1 MNRGSSELYDLAEEA
16 FKSVPE
22 SEKEAW
28 LKSPITRSLRY
39 TLMGDI
45 IGFHESWQ
53 NGNFTGPSSD
63 ETAQLNARALGSVNA
78 VEDILA
84 WLDDALAGDLYN
96 D

>member
-45 IGFHESWQ
+45 IGF
-53 NGNFTGPSSD
+53 
-63 ETAQLNARALGSVNA
+63 
-78 VEDILA
+78 
-84 WLDDALAGDLYN
+84 
-96 D
+96 